1 MKPTEHPV
9 RRPFP
14 EALAQRLEARFGKR
28 LSRAESIRAHHGH
41 DESHFPD
48 AAPDAV
54 VFVHST
60 DEVAEVVRA
69 CGEFD
74 VPLIPFGVGSSLEG
88 HILATRGGVSID
100 FSEMNKVLDI
110 RAEDMLVVVQ
120 PGVTRKQLNAEL
132 HGSGLFFPIDPGAD
146 ASLGGMA
153 ATRASGTNAVRYGTM
168 RENVLGLTAVMADGR
183 VIRTGGRARKS
194 SAGYDLTRLLV
205 GSEGTLG
212 VITELTIRLHPLPE
226 ATSAAVCAFPDVVSA
241 VNTVIQTIQLGVP
254 VARIELV
261 DALGVCAIN
270 RYSKT
275 TLREAPML
283 FFEFHGSP
291 AGVDE
296 QARTVQEL
304 ASENGGLDFEWA
316 DRPEDRSRLWAARHD
331 AYFASLN
338 LRANSRAIT
347 TDVCVPISTLAE
359 CVSATQADI
368 AASGLIAPIVGH
380 VGDGNFHA
388 IILVDPEDDAEGTRA
403 EALNRRIV
411 ERALAVGGTCTGEHG
426 IGIGKQ
432 GFLVQEHSEAVD
444 FMRAIKLALDPRNL
458 LNPGKVVPGL

>member
-14 EALAQRLEARFGKR
+14 EALAQRLEGRFGKR

-100 FSEMNKVLDI
+100 FREMNKVLDV

-132 HGSGLFFPIDPGAD
+132 HGTGLFFPIDPGAD

-254 VARIELV
+254 VARIELL
-261 DALGVCAIN
+261 DALSLKAIN
-270 RYSKT
+270 LFSKT
-275 TLREAPML
+275 TLAEAPTL

-291 AGVDE
+291 AGVEE
-296 QARTVQEL
+296 QAQTVQAIADDL
-304 ASENGGLDFEWA
+304 GGANFEWA
-316 DRPEDRSRLWAARHD
+316 TRPEDRSRLWQARHD
-331 AYFASLN
+331 AYFACLQ
-338 LRANSRAIT
+338 LKPGCRCFP
-347 TDVCVPISTLAE
+347 TDVCVPISRLAE
-359 CVSATQADI
+359 CIAETQADI
-368 AASGLIAPIVGH
+368 AQVSIPIALFGH
-380 VGDGNFHA
+380 VGDGNFHLVV
-388 IILVDPEDDAEGTRA
+388 LVDTDNPKEME
-403 EALNRRIV
+403 EAAWISRRVV
-411 ERALAVGGTCTGEHG
+411 ERAIAMEGTCTGEHG
-426 IGIGKQ
+426 VGLGKKKY
-432 GFLVQEHSEAVD
+432 LVAEHGEVAVD
-444 FMRAIKLALDPRNL
+444 VMRAVKAALDPCGL
-458 LNPGKVVPGL
+458 LNPGKVLP

>member
-1 MKPTEHPV
+1 MKPAEQTA

-14 EALAQRLEARFGKR
+14 EALAQRLEDRFGKR
-28 LSRAESIRAHHGH
+28 VSRAQGIRAHHGH

-54 VFVHST
+54 VFVHTT
-60 DEVAEVVRA
+60 DEVVDLVRA
-69 CGEFD
+69 CAEFD
-74 VPLIPFGVGSSLEG
+74 VPVIPFGVGSSLEG
-88 HILATRGGVSID
+88 HILATRGGVCVD

-146 ASLGGMA
+146 ASLGGMT

-212 VITELTIRLHPLPE
+212 LITELTIRLHPLPE
-226 ATSAAVCAFPDVVSA
+226 ASSAAVCAFPDVVSA

-261 DALGVCAIN
+261 DELCVRAIN

-291 AGVDE
+291 AGVAE

-304 ASENGGLDFEWA
+304 ASENGGLDFDWA
-316 DRPEDRSRLWAARHD
+316 EHPEDRSRLWAARHD

-338 LRANSRAIT
+338 LRPGSRAIT
-347 TDVCVPISTLAE
+347 TDVCVPISALAE
-359 CVSATQADI
+359 CVAATRADI
-368 AASGLIAPIVGH
+368 DATGLIAPIVGH

-388 IILVDPEDDAEGTRA
+388 IILVDPEDEAENAQA

-411 ERALAVGGTCTGEHG
+411 ERALAMGGTCTGEHG

-432 GFLVQEHSEAVD
+432 AFLVQEHGEAVD
-444 FMRAIKLALDPRNL
+444 FMRAIKQALDPHNL

>member
-1 MKPTEHPV
+1 MKPSDQPA
-9 RRPFP
+9 RPRFP
-14 EALAQRLEARFGKR
+14 DALAQRLEARFGKR

-54 VFVHST
+54 VFAHST
-60 DEVAEVVRA
+60 EEVAEVVRA
-69 CGEFD
+69 CGEFG

-88 HILATRGGVSID
+88 HILATRGGVCID

-120 PGVTRKQLNAEL
+120 AGVTRKQLNTEL
-132 HGSGLFFPIDPGAD
+132 HGTGLFFPIDPGAD

-241 VNTVIQTIQLGVP
+241 VNTVIETIQLGVP

-261 DALGVCAIN
+261 DALCVRAIN

-275 TLREAPML
+275 TLREAPTL

-291 AGVDE
+291 AGVSE
-296 QARTVQEL
+296 QAHTVQEL
-304 ASENGGLDFEWA
+304 ATEHGGLDFEWA
-316 DRPEDRSRLWAARHD
+316 DHPEDRSRLWAARHD

-338 LRANSRAIT
+338 LRAGSRAIT
-347 TDVCVPISTLAE
+347 TDVCVPISALAE
-359 CVSATQADI
+359 CVGATQADI
-368 AASGLIAPIVGH
+368 DASGLIAPIVGH

-388 IILVDPEDDAEGTRA
+388 IILVDPADADEGAKA

-411 ERALAVGGTCTGEHG
+411 GRALAMGGTCTGEHG

-432 GFLVQEHSEAVD
+432 DFLVQEHGEAVD
-444 FMRAIKLALDPRNL
+444 FMRAIKRALDPDNL

>member
-9 RRPFP
+9 RLPIP
-14 EALAQRLEARFGKR
+14 EALAPRLERRFGKR

-100 FSEMNKVLDI
+100 FSEMNKVLDV
-110 RAEDMLVVVQ
+110 RAEDMLVVAQ

-132 HGSGLFFPIDPGAD
+132 HGTGLFFPIDPGAD

-226 ATSAAVCAFPDVVSA
+226 ATSAAVCAFPDVVAA

-261 DALGVCAIN
+261 DALGVRAIN

-316 DRPEDRSRLWAARHD
+316 ERPEDRSRLWAARHD

-368 AASGLIAPIVGH
+368 EASGLIAPIVGH

-432 GFLVQEHSEAVD
+432 GFLVQEHGEAVD